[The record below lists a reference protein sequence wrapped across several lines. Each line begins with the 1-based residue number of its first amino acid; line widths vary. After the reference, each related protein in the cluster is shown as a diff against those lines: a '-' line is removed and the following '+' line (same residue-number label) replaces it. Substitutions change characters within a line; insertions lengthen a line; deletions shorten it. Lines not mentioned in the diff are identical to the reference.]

1 MRIVHYLLGIPP
13 VRDGGLVKY
22 VLDMAKVQ
30 HKFGE
35 EVYILVPGPIH
46 RKRAGSVK
54 IRKKYYW
61 ESIPVYYICN
71 PLPIPMANG
80 IKDIDWFMRD
90 AGFQEYY
97 SFLSELRPN
106 IIHVHSLMGVHQ
118 SFFKAAKALKIRMIF
133 TSHDYFGICPSTVLI
148 RNGKKCDRLDWL
160 ECFECCQNA
169 FGTLHLIMDQAA
181 LFQKFM
187 RTKNSKVII
196 NFLAEIKASV
206 LKKKNII
213 STDKVKMQVCKVDS
227 EKYLMLQDY
236 YKTIWNMFDFYHFN
250 SYISK
255 RIYEERL
262 GKVPSKVIPILNAS
276 CSDNRKRR
284 KYGQKLRVGFL
295 GNESLHKGINQ
306 LERVI
311 EKLWENGGD
320 IKLNIYFH
328 SNKLNKEFINQNR
341 PYMHDELNQVF
352 EENDIIVVPSLCWET
367 FGLVVVE
374 ALSYGVP
381 VIVSESVGAS
391 LLLEQNH
398 EIGYI
403 IEGDLEGKL
412 YEILEQILINRD
424 ILRNWNK
431 NICEMSM
438 NFSFENHVRIVM
450 NECYWRNNCDAE

>member
-1 MRIVHYLLGIPP
+1 
-13 VRDGGLVKY
+13 
-22 VLDMAKVQ
+22 
-30 HKFGE
+30 
-35 EVYILVPGPIH
+35 
-46 RKRAGSVK
+46 
-54 IRKKYYW
+54 
-61 ESIPVYYICN
+61 
-71 PLPIPMANG
+71 
-80 IKDIDWFMRD
+80 
-90 AGFQEYY
+90 
-97 SFLSELRPN
+97 
-106 IIHVHSLMGVHQ
+106 
-118 SFFKAAKALKIRMIF
+118 
-133 TSHDYFGICPSTVLI
+133 
-148 RNGKKCDRLDWL
+148 
-160 ECFECCQNA
+160 
-169 FGTLHLIMDQAA
+169 
-181 LFQKFM
+181 
-187 RTKNSKVII
+187 
-196 NFLAEIKASV
+196 
-206 LKKKNII
+206 
-213 STDKVKMQVCKVDS
+213 MQVCKVDS

-412 YEILEQILINRD
+412 YEILVQ
-424 ILRNWNK
+424 
-431 NICEMSM
+431 
-438 NFSFENHVRIVM
+438 
-450 NECYWRNNCDAE
+450 